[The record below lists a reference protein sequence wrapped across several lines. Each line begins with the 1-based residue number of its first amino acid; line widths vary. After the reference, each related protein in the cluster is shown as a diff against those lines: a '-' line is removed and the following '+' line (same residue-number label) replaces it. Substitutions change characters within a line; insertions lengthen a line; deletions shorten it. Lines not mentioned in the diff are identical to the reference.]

1 VTVTLDTCVGLGFV
15 ADRFL
20 ELRKGLDPT
29 RYRLVELARCRLSR
43 QSLLLCREG
52 EARAV
57 AALSHLLHAWELLA
71 VDRVECDAARA
82 ELVRLTVDALPEY
95 FAGELADG
103 PRGMAEWAHRAGLID
118 ADYDYDGE
126 GYVDCCS
133 WSPFGQEIFAEI
145 ERRDP

>member
-1 VTVTLDTCVGLGFV
+1 MATLDTCMGLGFV

-29 RYRLVELARCRLSR
+29 RYHLVELARCRLSR
-43 QSLLLCREG
+43 TPLLLCREG
-52 EARAV
+52 ESRVV

-71 VDRVECDAARA
+71 VRGVECDAARA

-95 FAGELADG
+95 FAGELAEG
-103 PRGMAEWAHRAGLID
+103 PRHLPEWAHNAGLVD
-118 ADYDYDGE
+118 ADYDCDGE

-133 WSPFGQEIFAEI
+133 WSPFGREIAEEI
-145 ERRDP
+145 ARRDP